1 MAACG
6 RYGFVSPDAA
16 DDPPDATDGPH
27 VAAPV
32 LVGSAK
38 EHIGDSS
45 TLVFPLTVPPGAD
58 RFLIV
63 SVAIGSMCGDAS
75 VPTVTG
81 ITYAGAPLKPV
92 DVITGTPCAANATHS
107 EQWQLVA
114 PAMGTND
121 VAIALS
127 GPGQTLHGGA
137 LIFTGVDQTTP
148 VRASMT
154 GRGANMAATVVVPS
168 AIGDLVVSFVGQGD
182 SINETGTGQTPAF
195 LQNVSSSNTLDNSA
209 ASTTPGIVP
218 VTAMDWIFGSSDEWQ
233 MIACSLRPPDGA
245 SPGTRARVE

>member
-6 RYGFVSPDAA
+6 RYGFVSQDATG
-16 DDPPDATDGPH
+16 DPSDATDGAH

-38 EHIGDSS
+38 EHIDDSS
-45 TLVFPLTVPPGAD
+45 TLVFPLTIPPGAD

-63 SVAIGSMCGDAS
+63 SVAIGSACSDTTVA
-75 VPTVTG
+75 TVTG
-81 ITYAGAPLKPV
+81 VTFAGVSLKPI
-92 DVITGTPCAANATHS
+92 DVITGTTCAAMATRS

-127 GPGQTLHGGA
+127 EPGRTVHGGA
-137 LIFTGVDQTTP
+137 LLFTGVDQTTP

-154 GRGANMAATVVVPS
+154 GRGANTGATVVVPS
-168 AIGDLVVSFVGQGD
+168 AIGDLVVSSVGQGG
-182 SINETGTGQTPAF
+182 SINEPGAGQAPAF
-195 LQNVSSSNTLDNSA
+195 LQNATSSNTLDNSGASA
-209 ASTTPGIVP
+209 APGAAP

-233 MIACSLRPPDGA
+233 MIASSLRPPDG
-245 SPGTRARVE
+245 G